1 MTLEEKKKQLVKK
14 LDILSEKELNYL
26 LNFIEELS
34 NQKKGNEYIDDK
46 IFDSLLENDLEEYKE
61 VWKKLA

>member
-1 MTLEEKKKQLVKK
+1 MTLEEKKKKFIQK
-14 LDILSEKELNYL
+14 LDILSEKELSYL

-34 NQKKGNEYIDDK
+34 SKKKNDKYIDNETFDK
-46 IFDSLLENDLEEYKE
+46 LLEKDLEEYKE

>member
-1 MTLEEKKKQLVKK
+1 MTLEEKKKQLVQKI
-14 LDILSEKELNYL
+14 DILSEKELNYL
-26 LNFIEELS
+26 LNVVEELS
-34 NQKKGNEYIDDK
+34 NQKKSNEYIDDK